1 MEYVVSNVLM
11 ILYKNIEINFKDH
24 DKLLDIIKKYL
35 EKQNPTY
42 LITEQTTLK
51 TSIITKVYYPKGIFK
66 VYVENNDVYATFEL
80 MLALIMTKNKA
91 VFEVFDNYEM
101 IEKLVKIVNGIVN
114 FEIFKINNNEFYDEV
129 ICIGS
134 RSFLDE
140 LRNSL
145 DSNILYFGYFKY
157 DIYLSKEYEGK
168 IAKLNSKDYI
178 IYSNISVKEAVQKI
192 NELGTNFT
200 SAIFSKNEDDI
211 KFFMENC
218 NSKNIYVNM
227 LPSNKCYLDFDLNL
241 FVKIKNVIISK

>member
-11 ILYKNIEINFKDH
+11 IFYKNIEINFKDH

-114 FEIFKINNNEFYDEV
+114 FEIFKINNNEFY
-129 ICIGS
+129 
-134 RSFLDE
+134 R
-140 LRNSL
+140 
-145 DSNILYFGYFKY
+145 
-157 DIYLSKEYEGK
+157 
-168 IAKLNSKDYI
+168 
-178 IYSNISVKEAVQKI
+178 
-192 NELGTNFT
+192 
-200 SAIFSKNEDDI
+200 
-211 KFFMENC
+211 
-218 NSKNIYVNM
+218 
-227 LPSNKCYLDFDLNL
+227 
-241 FVKIKNVIISK
+241 

>member
-114 FEIFKINNNEFYDEV
+114 FEIFKINNNAT
-129 ICIGS
+129 
-134 RSFLDE
+134 
-140 LRNSL
+140 
-145 DSNILYFGYFKY
+145 
-157 DIYLSKEYEGK
+157 KEP
-168 IAKLNSKDYI
+168 
-178 IYSNISVKEAVQKI
+178 ISI
-192 NELGTNFT
+192 
-200 SAIFSKNEDDI
+200 
-211 KFFMENC
+211 
-218 NSKNIYVNM
+218 
-227 LPSNKCYLDFDLNL
+227 
-241 FVKIKNVIISK
+241 